1 MYPGP
6 QPSTSNHHPSHL
18 KAQFIWIDKC
28 LPPREPSARIQPAQY
43 HVRYSRVRLV
53 DEEAAFVVLRKQTAR
68 EVQAV
73 GKAKDVFRSVAK
85 VAAFKRDVG

>member
-1 MYPGP
+1 M
-6 QPSTSNHHPSHL
+6 
-18 KAQFIWIDKC
+18 
-28 LPPREPSARIQPAQY
+28 
-43 HVRYSRVRLV
+43 V